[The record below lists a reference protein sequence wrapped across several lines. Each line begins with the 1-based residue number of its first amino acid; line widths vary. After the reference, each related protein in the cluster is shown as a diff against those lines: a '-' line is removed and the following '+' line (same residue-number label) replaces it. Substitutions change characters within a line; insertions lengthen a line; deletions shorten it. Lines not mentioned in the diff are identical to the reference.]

1 MRHLAKA
8 LSAIVFATM
17 ASCAAVHTEDDGPP
31 LDTDTGDTG
40 GGAGASEDFS
50 GGGDTGDGDTDD
62 GGGGDTGGGEP
73 TCPTDTTCDGG
84 GDLPPPP
91 PPTCDHDTDNDGHCD
106 GDGGDQ
112 PPTCDHDNDGDC
124 DSGDCDHDDDGD
136 CDGDDGGD
144 GHEENACT
152 YTQGFWKNHP
162 EDWPVSSLT
171 LGTNTYTQAQLLA
184 ILGSETN
191 GNGLLILAHQL
202 IAAKLNIASGAS
214 SASIA
219 GAIAEADAMIGDLVV
234 GTDSLP
240 PSSTSDLATEL
251 DEFNNTDEAG
261 AQCD

>member
-1 MRHLAKA
+1 MRQLAKT
-8 LSAIVFATM
+8 LSAIVFAM
-17 ASCAAVHTEDDGPP
+17 LASCAVEPTNDVGPP
-31 LDTDTGDTG
+31 LDTDDTGDTG

-50 GGGDTGDGDTDD
+50 GGGDTGDGDTGDGDTDD
-62 GGGGDTGGGEP
+62 GGDGGDGGGEP
-73 TCPTDTTCDGG
+73 TCPTETTCDG

-91 PPTCDHDTDNDGHCD
+91 PPTCDHD
-106 GDGGDQ
+106 
-112 PPTCDHDNDGDC
+112 NDGDC
-124 DSGDCDHDDDGD
+124 DGGDCDHDDDGD

-184 ILGSETN
+184 ILGSQTN

-202 IAAKLNIASGAS
+202 IAAKLNIAAGAS

-240 PSSTSDLATEL
+240 PSSTSALATEL